1 MNSFDW
7 NDLRYFLAVART
19 GSTIAAAK
27 DLGVNQSTV
36 QRRLAALEEA
46 IGRELVERL
55 PVGYRL
61 TSFGEELRPHAEQVE
76 TAIACLDRK
85 IASTDTAPSGTVRLT
100 CSEGMAYRLIPR
112 MLDVFHTRYPTL
124 RVDLLIADEYLDLA
138 KGEADIALRAGESKD
153 SSLISRKL
161 ADTPWAIYASRSY
174 VGRHGRAEG
183 AADLNRHAVIAFDG
197 YLENLSI
204 SKWLRSAAPN
214 AAITARCN
222 HVIGMLLTV
231 KSGVGIGPL
240 PVQIGDMEDDLV
252 RVLGPVAE
260 SMSSIYLLVHPDLRN
275 VPRVRALFDFMVAEV
290 ELVPALTGPR
300 PIDGVITPGVP
311 PPPSPPGR
319 SRNAPRRRRPR
330 RCWRWRPGRPCG
342 APA

>member
-1 MNSFDW
+1 MRQPQVCGMPTQNCEMNSFDW

-76 TAIACLDRK
+76 TAIACFDRK

-100 CSEGMAYRLIPR
+100 CSEGMAYRFIPR
-112 MLDVFHTRYPTL
+112 MLDVFHTRYPSL

-174 VGRHGRAEG
+174 VGRHGRAEA

-197 YLENLSI
+197 YL
-204 SKWLRSAAPN
+204 A
-214 AAITARCN
+214 T
-222 HVIGMLLTV
+222 
-231 KSGVGIGPL
+231 
-240 PVQIGDMEDDLV
+240 
-252 RVLGPVAE
+252 
-260 SMSSIYLLVHPDLRN
+260 
-275 VPRVRALFDFMVAEV
+275 
-290 ELVPALTGPR
+290 
-300 PIDGVITPGVP
+300 
-311 PPPSPPGR
+311 
-319 SRNAPRRRRPR
+319 
-330 RCWRWRPGRPCG
+330 
-342 APA
+342 